1 MKKSLIF
8 ASIACA
14 GACALHAEYGQWF
27 TAIGASASATN
38 AMNESNGTWVF
49 NVTNGTLSVPSL
61 GKGNMRVYVC
71 CAAGFTGIDGK
82 IGGTGTYLK

>member
-1 MKKSLIF
+1 MTGDVK
-8 ASIACA
+8 
-14 GACALHAEYGQWF
+14 
-27 TAIGASASATN
+27 
-38 AMNESNGTWVF
+38 